1 MHNSLDVYDALPP
14 DMINYLKHYGK
25 HFNSKLYQFAAS
37 KMKKRD
43 NTGQLQKITP
53 YTKDQV
59 DQLLNKFKITLEN
72 NELYDYVYIA
82 SMVKADFL
90 GSSIKTEEQIA
101 LYIKD
106 VIDDQDACEGLVFTR
121 FYASCVCGGI
131 PIEWSEML

>member
-1 MHNSLDVYDALPP
+1 MCNSLDAYDVLPP
-14 DMINYLKHYGK
+14 DMLNYLKHYGK
-25 HFNSKLYQFAAS
+25 HFNNKLYQFAVS

-43 NTGQLQKITP
+43 SAGQLQKITP
-53 YTKDQV
+53 YTKEQV

-106 VIDDQDACEGLVFTR
+106 VIDDQDACEGLTFTR
-121 FYASCVCGGI
+121 FYATCVCNGT
-131 PIEWSEML
+131 PIDWSEML